1 MKKAVGILK
10 IAAIAALLVSLVC
23 LSLIYMSFYRNE
35 ESVEFTP
42 KMDAAV
48 RDKVYRAGYVGLMS
62 GSLVRPYFLGYS
74 FGGTRTGYFGT
85 GSEELFGEMSEAL
98 SEILGPDSRLV
109 KTDRAAFAS
118 CFDGDFVYIRF
129 RFELP
134 RSVIYYMLNTD
145 MILEEV
151 GDEYIYDVVIPVN
164 QARDAV
170 AVMRDL
176 RGNCY
181 ICYPDAQLGININTF
196 APYNDR
202 EDGFAFSF
210 VYESRDD
217 TSLLTVGGKSADK
230 YEILAPSEMT
240 ARSAVVE
247 AGDLSSNGAKEKILT
262 VLGLDPEKVTSHDD
276 DDGTTYYGESENI
289 RIGKDGTLSYSVIS
303 AQHGIGISDVVGYE
317 FSDNNYTVSDCVG
330 AALLLADSLGVF
342 DGDAFSYAV
351 TCAEK
356 DGSDITV
363 GISYVYDGFT
373 VVNDGVYA
381 LKMTV
386 SEGKITSLYCCYAK
400 AHVYDGEYAVENA
413 KWCARLAVIDGGDPV
428 VIEYVQTIKNSRLYL
443 SIASLSGEE
452 GEK

>member
-48 RDKVYRAGYVGLMS
+48 RDKVYRAGYVGLMNE
-62 GSLVRPYFLGYS
+62 SLVRPYFLGYS
-74 FGGTRTGYFGT
+74 FGGARRGFFGA
-85 GSEELFGEMSEAL
+85 GSDEIFGELTDPL
-98 SEILGPDSRLV
+98 SEVLGPDSRITP
-109 KTDRAAFAS
+109 TDAETFAS
-118 CFDGDFVYIRF
+118 CFDGDFVYVRF

-145 MILEEV
+145 MILEDV
-151 GDEYIYDVVIPVN
+151 GDEYVYDIAMPTN
-164 QARDAV
+164 QTRGAY

-181 ICYPDAQLGININTF
+181 IVYLDTPLGININTF
-196 APYNDR
+196 SPYTDR

-210 VYESRDD
+210 AFESRDD
-217 TSLLTVGGKSADK
+217 TALLTVGGKSADK
-230 YEILAPSEMT
+230 FEILAPDGMT

-247 AGDLSSNGAKEKILT
+247 AGDLSSVGAKERILT
-262 VLGLDPEKVTSHDD
+262 VLGLDPEKVTSHDG
-276 DDGTTYYGESENI
+276 DDGTTYYGESENV
-289 RIGKDGTLSYSVIS
+289 RFGKDGTLSYSVIS

-317 FSDNNYTVSDCVG
+317 FSDDNYTVTDCVG
-330 AALLLADSLGVF
+330 AALLLADSLGIF

-351 TCAEK
+351 TCAET
-356 DGSDITV
+356 DGDDTTV
-363 GISYVYDGFT
+363 AISYVYDRFT
-373 VVNDGVYA
+373 VVTDGMYA

-386 SEGKITSLYCCYAK
+386 SGGKITSLYCFYAR
-400 AHVYDGEYAVENA
+400 AHVYDGESFVANA
-413 KWCARLAVIDGGDPV
+413 RWCARLAVIDGGDPV
-428 VIEYVQTIKNSRLYL
+428 CIEYVQMIKNSRLYL
-443 SIASLSGEE
+443 SIASLIGEE